1 MNAGVTG
8 SGEGGGAVAAHE
20 PQVFDPAP
28 SDAEV
33 AGLVARLQAARFPAR
48 QPVDDW
54 QAGTPVSFARELVHA
69 WATTFDFDQYRAELR
84 ALPHFRVEIDGT
96 WTHFLHVR
104 SPHRDARPIVIT
116 HGWPSSFLEIVPLLE
131 PLTKPELHGG
141 RVEDAFH
148 VVVPSMP
155 GFAYSDAVANLEQLT
170 AASIADRW
178 RVLMARL
185 GYQSFFASGGDIGAR
200 VTAWLAVR
208 HPDAV
213 RGAHVSTNAL
223 SAVRTPGVH
232 DGALTAEEEQWLATM
247 AKWDQVDGAYHHL
260 QATKPLTA
268 ALAVADSPVAL
279 AAWVAEKWQAW
290 SNLDLTE
297 DSTRTTLLSLLTL
310 YWTTGSFG
318 SSVMHYYAHDLP
330 PGPRPMRDPAA
341 APIAVY
347 ASETEIG
354 GVPPRS
360 LAQRQYHDPRWS
372 VLPRGGHFMAT
383 EEPDLLA
390 QDIREFAAHLR

>member
-1 MNAGVTG
+1 MT
-8 SGEGGGAVAAHE
+8 HE
-20 PQVFDPAP
+20 PQSFDPAP
-28 SDAEV
+28 GKAATDAL
-33 AGLVARLQAARFPAR
+33 GARLLHARFPAE

-54 QAGTPVSFARELVHA
+54 SAGTPVSFARDLIDE
-69 WATTFDFDQYRAELR
+69 WATAFDFDEYAARLR
-84 ALPHFRVEIDGT
+84 ALPHFRLEIDGA

-131 PLTKPELHGG
+131 PLTRPELHGG
-141 RVEDAFH
+141 RPEDAFH

-155 GFAYSDAVANLEQLT
+155 GFAYSDTFRKLDQLT

-178 RVLMARL
+178 RVLMSRL
-185 GYQSFFASGGDIGAR
+185 GYESFFASGGDIGAR

-213 RGAHVSTNAL
+213 LGAHVSTNAL
-223 SAVRTPGVH
+223 SPVRTPAVH
-232 DGALTAEEEQWLATM
+232 DGTLTAEENEWLATM
-247 AKWDQVDGAYHHL
+247 ATRAEQEGAYHHL

-279 AAWVAEKWQAW
+279 VGWVVEKWQAW
-290 SNLDLTE
+290 STLDLT
-297 DSTRTTLLSLLTL
+297 DPATRTTLLTLLTL

-318 SSVMHYYAHDLP
+318 SSVMHYHAHDLS
-330 PGPRPMRDPAA
+330 PGSRPTKDPAA
-341 APIAVY
+341 APMSVY
-347 ASETEIG
+347 ASRSEIG

-360 LAQRQYHDPRWS
+360 LAERQFHHPRWS

-390 QDIREFAAHLR
+390 QDIREFAAALR